1 VEVNA
6 SQGVY
11 TNVWGTLNVAQ
22 TAIKNSDSN
31 LVLISTD
38 KAVRPTN
45 IMGASKRCAELVIQ
59 ALAALPDT
67 STCCAIVR
75 FGNVLDSS
83 GSVVPRFREQ
93 IAQRKNITL
102 THRDIIRYF
111 MSIPEAVRL
120 VIQAGAMAKG
130 GEVFLLDMGEPVR
143 IYDLALQM
151 IRLSGLELGQDI
163 DIEITGLRPGEKLY
177 EELLIDTDKACTTA
191 HPKIFCANEHFL
203 AWDKLQIK
211 LEQLLNYIQVNDR
224 QGLVKSL
231 QDLVPEYQPP
241 QQIAANLSSKK

>member
-1 VEVNA
+1 MSGLQRTDCLPSSPAERER
-6 SQGVY
+6 
-11 TNVWGTLNVAQ
+11 GT
-22 TAIKNSDSN
+22 
-31 LVLISTD
+31 
-38 KAVRPTN
+38 
-45 IMGASKRCAELVIQ
+45 
-59 ALAALPDT
+59 
-67 STCCAIVR
+67 
-75 FGNVLDSS
+75 
-83 GSVVPRFREQ
+83 
-93 IAQRKNITL
+93 KNITL

-130 GEVFLLDMGEPVR
+130 GEVFLLDMGEPVK

-177 EELLIDTDKACTTA
+177 EELLIDTDKALPTS
-191 HPKIFCANEHFL
+191 HPKIFCAHEHFL
-203 AWDKLQIK
+203 AWDKLRIK

-231 QDLVPEYQPP
+231 QDLVPEYQPA
-241 QQIAANLSSKK
+241 QQIASNLSSTSATCCRWTRMCRISL

>member
-1 VEVNA
+1 
-6 SQGVY
+6 
-11 TNVWGTLNVAQ
+11 
-22 TAIKNSDSN
+22 
-31 LVLISTD
+31 
-38 KAVRPTN
+38 
-45 IMGASKRCAELVIQ
+45 
-59 ALAALPDT
+59 
-67 STCCAIVR
+67 
-75 FGNVLDSS
+75 
-83 GSVVPRFREQ
+83 VVPRFREQ

-177 EELLIDTDKACTTA
+177 EELLIDTDKARPTA
-191 HPKIFCANEHFL
+191 HPKIFCAHEHFL

-231 QDLVPEYQPP
+231 QDLVPEYQTP
-241 QQIAANLSSKK
+241 QQIAGHLSSQK